1 LLSCIKPILAHLSS
15 PNPVNEDEDMSKEAK
30 AAIGNYMDILDV
42 RLLSYITP
50 FDQFVVQQD
59 STISS
64 HGLSDEY

>member
-1 LLSCIKPILAHLSS
+1 LSS